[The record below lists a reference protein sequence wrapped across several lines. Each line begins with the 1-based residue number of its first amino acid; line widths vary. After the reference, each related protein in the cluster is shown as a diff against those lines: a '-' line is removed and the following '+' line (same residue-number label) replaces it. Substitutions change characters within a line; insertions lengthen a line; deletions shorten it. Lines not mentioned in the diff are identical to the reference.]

1 MEDYRQA
8 RMNLLSRSLIAT
20 GIAFLMLWMVA
31 RIHASAGSALAM
43 ASFQAGQQA
52 APAPAGHAS
61 PVDTTLWSSKR
72 ITAFLQSIGVPSDP
86 PIAVLAIPRIHL
98 QAPVFRGT
106 DDITLNRGI
115 GWIPTTPKPG
125 STGNSGIAGH
135 RDGFFRG
142 LKGIALNDVIE
153 LRTDHDVQTYLVRE
167 FEVVEPTDVDV
178 LAPSSDDELTLVT
191 CYPFYFVGSAPNRFI
206 VHAVRAQ
213 AIPRTTSTISE
224 RRNGPL
230 ADLSQFK
237 KQRVEEKNK

>member
-1 MEDYRQA
+1 MEDYPQTSMKFA
-8 RMNLLSRSLIAT
+8 SRSLIAAGT
-20 GIAFLMLWMVA
+20 ALLTVWLVA
-31 RIHASAGSALAM
+31 RIHADVGSAVAIAQIQEAKPE
-43 ASFQAGQQA
+43 ASA
-52 APAPAGHAS
+52 
-61 PVDTTLWSSKR
+61 PVDTSLWSPKR
-72 ITAFLQSIGVPSDP
+72 VAAFLQSIGVPSDP

-142 LKGIALNDVIE
+142 LKDIAVNDVIE
-153 LRTDHDVQTYLVRE
+153 LRTERDVQTYVVKA

-206 VHAVRAQ
+206 VHAVRQ
-213 AIPRTTSTISE
+213 QNGRPSSSIVSE
-224 RRNGPL
+224 RQNGPL
-230 ADLSQFK
+230 ADLSQLK
-237 KQRVEEKNK
+237 KQRVEENK